1 LVPGGAPHFARNI
14 VRTSVIGIGLVALTV
29 GAAAQAVGQGLTFDA
44 RRIGMGGLTLGRS
57 ASLVRY
63 NPAYRAVPEAADR
76 RGRPRVTIPIPLG
89 IIQFLHD
96 HPHLST
102 DPAFHPD
109 SAGFNPILAVN
120 TLLNLPIY
128 LEVKKAPTPT
138 NDVLFRIGKNELR
151 VNLGAAAQLVPE
163 DQFGFGGSSRVLD
176 PGLAIKGVRVSVL
189 GWLHYDLGMQL
200 GDTLLAFL
208 RDSVPAKDSTG
219 YSVLGSGIA
228 EGGFAP
234 TISYAGRIAGDSST
248 GLYLGGALHYY
259 LGVGYFRTDG
269 TGGDSIGNPIFARP
283 LNPVAQTLTRYSKAG
298 NSLGH
303 GVGGDVGLAL
313 VTGPI
318 EIGVGVND
326 IGATITWPNTRT
338 DTAFYK
344 DSTVAGNGP
353 AVGYSRPGLNHIET
367 TTKLPVSYIA
377 NLAYTVGN
385 TTLGADVLNTG
396 RGSIVHVGGEQR
408 VGVIVL
414 RGGVARDQR
423 KRLEFGWGGGLR
435 FGGLGLDLGF
445 WTHTNSL
452 SNQRGITMATSL
464 SIY

>member
-1 LVPGGAPHFARNI
+1 MIGNLGARRAPLLARSI

-29 GAAAQAVGQGLTFDA
+29 GAAAHAAGQGLIFDA

-102 DPAFHPD
+102 DPAFHRD
-109 SAGFNPILAVN
+109 SAGFNPILVAN
-120 TLLNLPIY
+120 TLLNLPIF

-176 PGLAIKGVRVSVL
+176 PGLTIKGVRV
-189 GWLHYDLGMQL
+189 
-200 GDTLLAFL
+200 
-208 RDSVPAKDSTG
+208 
-219 YSVLGSGIA
+219 SVLGSGIA

-234 TISYAGRIAGDSST
+234 TISYSGRIAGDSST

-259 LGVGYFRTDG
+259 LGVAYLRSDVTAGFRTDSVIF
-269 TGGDSIGNPIFARP
+269 GGSNPATPFDSG
-283 LNPVAQTLTRYSKAG
+283 LTSYSKPG
-298 NSLGH
+298 NAFGH
-303 GVGGDVGLAL
+303 GVGGDVGIAWIA
-313 VTGPI
+313 GPI
-318 EIGVGVND
+318 ELGIGVND
-326 IGATITWPNTRT
+326 IGATLTWSDTRQ
-338 DTAFYK
+338 DSVFYR
-344 DSTVAGNGP
+344 DSSFSKPVA
-353 AVGYSRPGLNHIET
+353 NHVST

-377 NLAYTVGN
+377 NVTYTVGK

-396 RGSIVHVGGEQR
+396 RGATVHVGGEQR
-408 VGVIVL
+408 IGLIAV

-423 KRLEFGWGGGLR
+423 KRIELGFGGGVRL
-435 FGGLGLDLGF
+435 GPLGLDVGF

-452 SNQRGITMATSL
+452 SNERGVTMATSF